1 MKKEIQVTEG
11 MSKERHEIFDRIQL
25 LGQRGVR
32 KAIERAHAAGLS
44 VPFSKGGKIFYHR
57 PDGSITDKDP
67 DEYLTKK
74 VADSEGFALMVA
86 ENETEY
92 KDSE

>member
-1 MKKEIQVTEG
+1 MKEIQGTEG
-11 MSKERHEIFDRIQL
+11 MSDEQRELSARITR
-25 LGQRGVR
+25 LGNIGVR

-44 VPFSKGGKIFYHR
+44 VPFSKGGKIFYQR

-67 DEYLTKK
+67 DVYTKK

-86 ENETEY
+86 EPGC